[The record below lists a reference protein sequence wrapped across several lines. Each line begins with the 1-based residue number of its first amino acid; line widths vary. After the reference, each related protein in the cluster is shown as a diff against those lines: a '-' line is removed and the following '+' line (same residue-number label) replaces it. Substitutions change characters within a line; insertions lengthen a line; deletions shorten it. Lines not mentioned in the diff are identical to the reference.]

1 MPLPLDIHDR
11 PALRVV
17 RQLVEAILY
26 EGLSSQPITIRSN
39 TEFTWRLGEDDYRS
53 HGKIGAFNRVRIVPD
68 SVEILRDGRWVK
80 AGLSQL
86 VESLD
91 AAPKQK
97 LQLLTELER
106 TAQLS
111 ALNDLQCHR
120 TSRRELAFAELDSA
134 LDEGHPY
141 HPCYKARTGFS
152 DWDHLAYGPEAANT
166 FQLVW
171 LAVSRD
177 LLHQSVPCDE
187 ETFWLEELGPEQ
199 WALLNERRL
208 ACGARSTSFGLI
220 PLHPWQWNELKDT
233 ALSSWLAGGSAFFLG
248 AAGNHYRASQS
259 VRTLFNADNPH
270 RASVKVAM
278 NIINSSSR
286 RTLEPHCVCTAPVI
300 SKWLEDIIESDPLFR
315 SRYNLSIL
323 PEYAGIIAG
332 RDSPLAGQVAAIWR
346 QSINGLL
353 EDGETAAPLNALMV
367 MEKDGRP
374 FIDDWIERYGLDK
387 WLDRLIEVC
396 VMPVWHL
403 LVRHGIATEAHGQNM
418 VLVHRNGWPER
429 LVLRDFHDSVEYVP
443 DFLADKAQ
451 VPDFLA
457 INPAYRGA
465 APDTYYWMEDVE
477 SLGELVVD
485 ALFIYNLCEISHLLE
500 HCYGLAETTFW
511 AKLRARLIRY
521 ARDEALEER
530 HGRLCLGR
538 RLINTESLL
547 SRKLDDRGRSFSH
560 QVDNSLAPS
569 GDLADAA

>member
-26 EGLSSQPITIRSN
+26 EGLSSQAMTIRN
-39 TEFTWRLGEDDYRS
+39 AAEFTWRLGKNEYRS
-53 HGKIGAFNRVRIVPD
+53 RGKIGAFGRVRVVPD
-68 SVEILRDGRWVK
+68 SVEVLHDGRWVE

-86 VESLD
+86 VEDLN
-91 AAPKQK
+91 ATRKQK
-97 LQLLTELER
+97 VRLLSELER

-111 ALNDLQCHR
+111 AWNDRHCH
-120 TSRRELAFAELDSA
+120 TISRRELPFAELDSA

-152 DWDHLAYGPEAANT
+152 DSDHLAFGPEAANS

-177 LLHQSVPCDE
+177 LLHQTLPDDE
-187 ETFWLEELGPEQ
+187 EAFWLEELGAEQ
-199 WALLNERRL
+199 WALLNKRRL

-233 ALSSWLAGGSAFFLG
+233 ALSPWLTGERAFFLG
-248 AAGNHYRASQS
+248 AAGDHYRASQS
-259 VRTLFNADNPH
+259 VRSLYNADKPH

-278 NIINSSSR
+278 NIVNSSSR
-286 RTLEPHCVCTAPVI
+286 RILEPHCVCTAPVI
-300 SKWLEDIIESDPLFR
+300 SKWLDDIIDHDPLFR
-315 SRYNLSIL
+315 SRYKLSIL

-332 RDSPLAGQVAAIWR
+332 RDGPLAGQVAAIWR
-346 QSINGLL
+346 QSINGFLD
-353 EDGETAAPLNALMV
+353 DGESAAPFNALMV
-367 MEKDGRP
+367 MEKDGRS
-374 FIDDWIERYGLDK
+374 FIDDWIERYGLDE
-387 WLDRLIEVC
+387 WLDRLIEVS

-418 VLVHRNGWPER
+418 ILVHRNGWPER
-429 LVLRDFHDSVEYVP
+429 LILRDFHDSVEYVP

-451 VPDFLA
+451 APDFFA
-457 INPAYRGA
+457 VNPAYRDA

-485 ALFIYNLCEISHLLE
+485 ALFIYNLCEVSHLLE

-511 AKLRARLIRY
+511 AKLRARLARY
-521 ARDEALEER
+521 AQDEALEER
-530 HGRLCLGR
+530 HGRLCPSAR
-538 RLINTESLL
+538 RINTESLL
-547 SRKLDDRGRSFSH
+547 TRKLDDRAQSFAH

-569 GDLADAA
+569 SDLADAA